1 MSLLRRCSIF
11 MLLVFGVLA
20 HSAHSAQ
27 AASPVCANPA
37 ASMLWEV
44 TGAALDSQGVT
55 IRLFGS
61 LHVGKPEFYPL
72 HELIEDAF
80 RSADHLVF
88 EIDPRGAADP
98 QAAMMMQARGMLP
111 AGQTLQS
118 VVSPAAYASLKNV
131 LEGMGLPVAGVN
143 NLKPWLIA
151 LMLTNLQVSSLGYSA
166 LDGLEMYFTTRKSP
180 HSDILEL
187 ESMEQQLA
195 MLDSLNPEMFL
206 GYSLEDLQN
215 SATELDSMV
224 QAWRCAEQDELA
236 AFLFKDFTGAETQ
249 SVSEQAM
256 LDELHQRL
264 FSERNAVMA
273 NGIEQF
279 IRSGKGDYF
288 VVVGSGHL
296 LGPDSVVELLRAKGY
311 TVNPV
316 RLPAHL

>member
-1 MSLLRRCSIF
+1 MSLLRRCFICVMLISGIF
-11 MLLVFGVLA
+11 A
-20 HSAHSAQ
+20 NSAIAQ
-27 AASPVCANPA
+27 ATAPVCADPA

-44 TGAALDSQGVT
+44 KGTALDSRDVSIQ
-55 IRLFGS
+55 LFGS

-88 EIDPRGAADP
+88 EVDPTSATNP
-98 QAAMMMQARGMLP
+98 QTAMTMQMRGMLP

-118 VVSPAAYASLKNV
+118 VVSPEAYASLQQV

-180 HSDILEL
+180 QSDILEL

-195 MLDSLNPEMFL
+195 MLDSLDPEMFL

-215 SATELDSMV
+215 GAAQLDSMV
-224 QAWRCAEQDELA
+224 RAWRCADHDELS
-236 AFLFKDFTGAETQ
+236 AFLFEDFTDPENQ
-249 SVSEQAM
+249 SASEKAM
-256 LDELHQRL
+256 LDELQQRL
-264 FSERNAVMA
+264 FTERNVVMA
-273 NGIEQF
+273 NGVEQF
-279 IRSGKGDYF
+279 IRSGNGTYF

-296 LGPDSVVELLRAKGY
+296 LGPDSVVGLLRAKGY
-311 TVNPV
+311 EVNPV
-316 RLPAHL
+316 RLPARQ